1 MHSSNRRSKIGRN
14 PKYYFLVNRLKAQR
28 LYCAATIARLLTPR
42 DLELHDLDGSLEE
55 VRTKARARAAR
66 FHPMPPSGIV
76 YLGQGESGNNDPR
89 YRGSEWKAMF
99 EWAKRLPKK
108 FTAILEGNNERMS
121 EYVQESIEAISALQ
135 VQHTHI
141 QTSLHQSLEGLGDTI
156 VKEVSDSLKAN
167 SST

>member
-42 DLELHDLDGSLEE
+42 DLEQHDLDGSLEE
-55 VRTKARARAAR
+55 VRTKARMSLARAAR

-76 YLGQGESGNNDPR
+76 YLGQGESGNNYPG

-99 EWAKRLPKK
+99 EWAERLPKK
-108 FTAILEGNNERMS
+108 NH
-121 EYVQESIEAISALQ
+121 ISK
-135 VQHTHI
+135 
-141 QTSLHQSLEGLGDTI
+141 SSN
-156 VKEVSDSLKAN
+156 SPSKA
-167 SST
+167 